1 MTLTLKNLK
10 VFVKKTIFI
19 AAASLNQPN
28 FSNWTP
34 LKPGSFSSSSNSSA
48 TPNENNNT
56 LDDKLS
62 KQNVKYDIST
72 GKVYEELG
80 PCSGNSAG
88 NARNEHASTVST
100 TTRPTSMDYYGQQ
113 SYQSASY
120 PYGSYMS
127 SFGAPY
133 GPTPPSY
140 PYDRTSMYSYGAGPK
155 AFVPHSAINLSV
167 KTPEL
172 PDSAS
177 TLDLSMTEQSQQQT
191 SAVQAAAAAAAAQAA
206 GSQFS
211 SYGSGSAQNNGSS
224 PQILD
229 LTRQEAKKEQKQ
241 EQTEPVDFSSNT
253 SAYTYTTTSASTMV
267 AGSFS
272 TSESGNSSTT
282 DTLNRYR
289 SNPVAGYSS
298 LGLSSTGPS
307 GYSTYSS
314 GYASY
319 PQASYSGYSST
330 FGMNPAA
337 AAGYDQDPLNSYG
350 FVSGL
355 TAAAAAISASSGG
368 TGELPLKTDLL
379 PSVSR

>member
-1 MTLTLKNLK
+1 M
-10 VFVKKTIFI
+10 
-19 AAASLNQPN
+19 
-28 FSNWTP
+28 
-34 LKPGSFSSSSNSSA
+34 KPGSFSSSSNNSSA

-80 PCSGNSAG
+80 PCSGNNAAPG
-88 NARNEHASTVST
+88 NARNEHASTVS

-211 SYGSGSAQNNGSS
+211 SYGSGSAPNNGSS

-289 SNPVAGYSS
+289 SNPAVAGYSS

-368 TGELPLKTDLL
+368 SGELPLKTDLL